1 MPGLIY
7 MGAELKLKS
16 SAELCPQP
24 PSEGY
29 FMGVQLK
36 ELFIMSFHVT
46 GRLGG
51 SKVSWRIAWPLD
63 GEGEAGPRLCSALCG
78 PKCKS

>member
-1 MPGLIY
+1 MLRLIY

-16 SAELCPQP
+16 STELCPQP

-36 ELFIMSFHVT
+36 KLFMISFHIS

-51 SKVSWRIAWPLD
+51 SKVSWWQAWPLD
-63 GEGEAGPRLCSALCG
+63 GEGEAGSRLCFSLCG
-78 PKCKS
+78 PGCKS